1 LRIDQHEIGVRGLN
15 APDAVLHQHD
25 ELAPYLVTEPATP
38 LLKTYLAKIVD
49 LAKQVKDGPAAQNYP
64 ATITSPAQRSL
75 YDNLNQDADLSLR
88 LDAAIR
94 SVKKDGWRGHPFKEK
109 EVRRAIAQ
117 ITNDQAQAELVFG
130 LAVAQRDY

>member
-1 LRIDQHEIGVRGLN
+1 ML
-15 APDAVLHQHD
+15 
-25 ELAPYLVTEPATP
+25 PAYT
-38 LLKTYLAKIVD
+38 
-49 LAKQVKDGPAAQNYP
+49 
-64 ATITSPAQRSL
+64 RSHGSRSGRA
-75 YDNLNQDADLSLR
+75 DADLSLR

-117 ITNDQAQAELVFG
+117 ITNDRVQAELVFG